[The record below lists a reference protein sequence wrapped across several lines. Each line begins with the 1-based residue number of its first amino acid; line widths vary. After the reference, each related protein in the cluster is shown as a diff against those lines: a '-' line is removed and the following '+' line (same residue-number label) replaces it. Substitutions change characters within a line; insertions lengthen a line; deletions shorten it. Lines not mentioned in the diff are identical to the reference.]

1 MNLEYLTEVDTKL
14 QNEVALLKIQIKEQ
28 QKIIYDLYKR
38 IAELNEVHKRRNRE
52 Q

>member
-1 MNLEYLTEVDTKL
+1 LNLEYLTEVDTKL

-52 Q
+52 